1 MADKSRTPGGRGE
14 VWTGTY
20 PALFQLRPIR
30 YFRTTYSFIHSVR
43 RIFASTSLVC
53 GGLESADLPGGTEVP
68 RMLKHAPL
76 GFALIQAV
84 QDLLA
89 AV

>member
-20 PALFQLRPIR
+20 PALFQLRQIR

-43 RIFASTSLVC
+43 RIFASTSK
-53 GGLESADLPGGTEVP
+53 ESIARHIGRVLPGEVNSRFSLDHGRP
-68 RMLKHAPL
+68 AML
-76 GFALIQAV
+76 
-84 QDLLA
+84 
-89 AV
+89 